1 MSHAISCLGNVSA
14 LVHARMP
21 STHLTLQGSPTTK
34 TCLWLYIHTLH
45 PPAFSPFNN
54 LQLSKSGLI
63 EWICKCQWKWVQL
76 NTQGIKRI
84 DPHPQHFWK
93 QKMKRAPLPRFRC
106 QMQAGVATKET
117 WGEKSYLTVLPMQ
130 SQVLVLQLK

>member
-45 PPAFSPFNN
+45 PPAFPSFNN

-93 QKMKRAPLPRFRC
+93 QKMKHALFLGSDVRC
-106 QMQAGVATKET
+106 KLVWPQRRYGVRKVI
-117 WGEKSYLTVLPMQ
+117 SQ
-130 SQVLVLQLK
+130 SCLCSLRSWSSS